1 MAATFC
7 TEAELRANLSLGSLY
22 TSATVEETC
31 QAGENIIKSYLWF
44 NKAYVAATKLESLT
58 ATITTAEPHGF
69 SVGESVV
76 ISDSG
81 SAFNGTYTI
90 VSVTDYVFT
99 YTVASGADQNDHL
112 VRPYGVVTGP
122 FHGTVYS
129 SVPEIKLATLM
140 VCTEIWQAKQA
151 ANGGALDPSF
161 QPSPFKMGSTLIAK
175 VRGLLANHLAPNG
188 LIG

>member
-7 TEAELRANLSLGSLY
+7 TEAELRANLTLGSLY
-22 TSATVEETC
+22 SSPTVEEVC

-44 NKAYVAATKLESLT
+44 NKAYIVAT
-58 ATITTAEPHGF
+58 ALKTLNVTITTATPHGF
-69 SVGESVV
+69 NVAQSVV
-76 ISDSG
+76 ITDSG

-90 VSVTDYVFT
+90 TDVTEFT
-99 YTVASGADQNDHL
+99 FNYTVASGADELEHV
-112 VRPYGVVTGP
+112 VRPYGVVTGA

-129 SVPEIKLATLM
+129 SVPEVRLATLM
-140 VCTEIWQAKQA
+140 VCTEIWQARQA

-161 QPSPFKMGSTLIAK
+161 QPSPFKMGSTLLAK
-175 VRGLLANHLAPNG
+175 VRGLIANHLAPNG